1 MDFLLDATPV
11 SLCAGFVSHE
21 VQILLPRRE
30 RQPASLSQR
39 TEVHVVLGERA
50 LRAQDRPAALRWFEM
65 ALAKE
70 PDLERAPKVVIIK
83 LKKLVHQTNSPIIN
97 CK

>member
-1 MDFLLDATPV
+1 M
-11 SLCAGFVSHE
+11 
-21 VQILLPRRE
+21 
-30 RQPASLSQR
+30 
-39 TEVHVVLGERA
+39 LGERA

-97 CK
+97 CKKSILSFSYFCIEEESMQS